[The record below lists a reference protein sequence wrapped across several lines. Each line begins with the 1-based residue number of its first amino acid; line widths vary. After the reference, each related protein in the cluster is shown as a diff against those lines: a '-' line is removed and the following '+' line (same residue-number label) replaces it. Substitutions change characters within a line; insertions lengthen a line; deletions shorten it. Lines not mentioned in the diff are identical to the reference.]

1 LSYSLLI
8 HSLALIFN
16 PSELTSYSGF
26 NVFKNKSAFD
36 KSAPTLMFLN
46 SNSGVLKY
54 LSISNSLYAIG
65 LVTDPLD
72 KEETL

>member
-1 LSYSLLI
+1 
-8 HSLALIFN
+8 
-16 PSELTSYSGF
+16 
-26 NVFKNKSAFD
+26 
-36 KSAPTLMFLN
+36 MFLN